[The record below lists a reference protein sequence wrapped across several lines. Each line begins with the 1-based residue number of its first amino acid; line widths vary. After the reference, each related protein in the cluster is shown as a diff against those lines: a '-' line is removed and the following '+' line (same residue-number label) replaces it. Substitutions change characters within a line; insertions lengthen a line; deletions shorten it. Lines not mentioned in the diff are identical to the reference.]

1 MYTYESYDDF
11 RAELRRDQ
19 TSRRAFR
26 SDYFDQIESEII
38 NEEKELDIILE
49 NKSQNLEE
57 LNSLIERRE
66 ILQKLSQL
74 TQIKTFINNEGNLNN
89 FNNNYNSN
97 ANLINLNENSQNNLV
112 NENFGIYPSLD
123 DLNTNFNLAGNANNI
138 NSNHASFIEQTSG
151 LQFISGVIL
160 AENEMRLRRTVF
172 RVSYG
177 LGLTTFWDMNF
188 SSYRQSSIVNNSSK
202 IIGAP
207 KKIFTIFLKN
217 SDTENNYLFTKLI
230 KICDALGATRYNIPP
245 PNALPTVLSEI
256 NRDISKMEQV
266 LEEQIS
272 SIRSLI
278 ENKIG
283 SQIQPGKY
291 TLYRIYCKK
300 QKEIYLNLGKC
311 KSSNSFYDGEIWV
324 LDKKFNEIVDAII
337 ALSNRSANH
346 HGTNIMPIEYKKNA
360 VSPPTFIE
368 CNEFI
373 WPFQEIVN
381 TYGIPRYQEINPT
394 VFNIVTFPF
403 LFGVM
408 FGDIGHGFI
417 LLMFAFYLCLF
428 SEEIKN
434 NKNSLFRPIVSAR
447 YLLLMMGFFS
457 FYCGWIYNE
466 FFSVALPVFGGT
478 CYTNERP
485 TKNNPNVQEYYRPD
499 RNCVYTF
506 GMDPKWQMS
515 QNELS
520 FHNSVKMK
528 LSVILGVFHMLFGI
542 VLKGFNCR
550 HFKNRL
556 GFIFEFIPQIV
567 FMLILFGYMDA
578 MIIIKWLKNW
588 DNNEGNAPSLIS
600 QLMNIFLSPGD
611 LVKNNINNI
620 I

>member
-1 MYTYESYDDF
+1 MFSYESYDDF

-26 SDYFDQIESEII
+26 SDYFDQIENEITK
-38 NEEKELDIILE
+38 EEKELDIILE

-74 TQIKTFINNEGNLNN
+74 TRMKSFSDNNINSDDNNSNNLND
-89 FNNNYNSN
+89 NSH
-97 ANLINLNENSQNNLV
+97 NNLAR
-112 NENFGIYPSLD
+112 ESFGVYPRLD
-123 DLNTNFNLAGNANNI
+123 DLNTNFNLASNTNKI
-138 NSNHASFIEQTSG
+138 NLNKSSFIEQEGG

-160 AENEMRLRRTVF
+160 AENELRLRRTVF

-177 LGLTTFWDMNF
+177 LGLTSFWD
-188 SSYRQSSIVNNSSK
+188 IPVNIYNNNNYDLNK
-202 IIGAP
+202 NKLICPP

-217 SDTENNYLFTKLI
+217 SDTENNYLSTKLI
-230 KICDALGATRYNIPP
+230 KVCDALGATRHNFPHVD
-245 PNALPTVLSEI
+245 ALQGELSEI
-256 NRDISKMEQV
+256 TKDISKMAQV

-272 SIRSLI
+272 SIRSLT

-283 SQIQPGKY
+283 SPIQPGKY

-311 KSSNSFYDGEIWV
+311 KASNSFYDGEIWV
-324 LDKKFNEIVDAII
+324 QDKKFNEIIDAII
-337 ALSNRSANH
+337 ALSNRSSNH
-346 HGTNIMPIEYKKNA
+346 HGTNIMPMEYKKDA
-360 VSPPTFIE
+360 VAPPTFIE
-368 CNEFI
+368 SNEFL
-373 WPFQEIVN
+373 WTFQEIVN

-417 LLMFAFYLCLF
+417 LLLFALYLCIF

-434 NKNSLFRPIVSAR
+434 NKRSLLKPVVSAR

-457 FYCGWIYNE
+457 FYSGWIYNE
-466 FFSVALPVFGGT
+466 FFSIALPAFGGT
-478 CYTNERP
+478 CYTGERP
-485 TKNNPNVQEYYRPD
+485 TKSNPGVNEYFRND

-506 GMDPKWQMS
+506 GMDPKWQMA
-515 QNELS
+515 QNEIS

-550 HFKNRL
+550 FFKNRL

-567 FMLILFGYMDA
+567 FMVILFGYMDV
-578 MIIIKWLKNW
+578 MIILKWLRNW

-611 LVKNNINNI
+611 LVNK
-620 I
+620 